1 MTVLLLLACDRF
13 PDPTEGREC
22 GIRFSRECRVTPT
35 GCVEPVAHRCSGSAS
50 LESVQRSVDDLVL
63 PELGSPSVECTPT
76 LLAFCDD
83 PDYFVHS
90 SFGLYGSASSGV
102 YHVDGTCVGSF
113 IWGDDNPAG
122 GNICFQLEPLYTGP
136 PELEACARRIFEPWV
151 TVEGCG
157 GMGTPCPEGCVVD
170 ETR

>member
-1 MTVLLLLACDRF
+1 MT
-13 PDPTEGREC
+13 
-22 GIRFSRECRVTPT
+22 
-35 GCVEPVAHRCSGSAS
+35 
-50 LESVQRSVDDLVL
+50 L
-63 PELGSPSVECTPT
+63 PGLGSEDDECTPT
-76 LLAFCDD
+76 FLAFCAED
-83 PDYFVHS
+83 PNYYVRS
-90 SFGLYGSASSGV
+90 WFGQYGAGSSGV